1 KKDIKKLY
9 QIELLFPLTDEYFT
23 ISDFQKDF
31 NVNNVS
37 EALKKISENSKS
49 SYCKVFSF
57 NNKNELKTWLNKL
70 LN

>member
-1 KKDIKKLY
+1 MNIIATIYKDY
-9 QIELLFPLTDEYFT
+9 
-23 ISDFQKDF
+23 
-31 NVNNVS
+31 NVKNVS

-49 SYCKVFSF
+49 AYCKIFSF